1 MEYNYQDKQRS
12 YEKKQEKFIYI
23 YIENGNK
30 RLSKDFHFAKI

>member
-23 YIENGNK
+23 YREWKQEIV
-30 RLSKDFHFAKI
+30 